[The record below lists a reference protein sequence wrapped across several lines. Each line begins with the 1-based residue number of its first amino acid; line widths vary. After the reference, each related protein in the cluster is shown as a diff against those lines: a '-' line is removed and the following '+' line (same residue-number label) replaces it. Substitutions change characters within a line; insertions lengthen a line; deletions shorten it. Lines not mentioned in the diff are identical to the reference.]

1 MTNKSNPNDPYAKAG
16 VNIDDGNALIKL
28 IKSSV
33 NATHNKS
40 VMGGIGGFAG
50 LYELNHQLKKP
61 TLVACTDGV
70 GTKVSLSKKYNTL
83 GSVGQDLVAM
93 CVNDMAAC
101 GATPLFFLD
110 YFASSKLELKETAT
124 IIKGIAKACKK
135 TNMALLGGETAEM
148 PGHYTKGN
156 FDLAGFAVGVV
167 DKSKIISGQKIKTNH
182 VILGIES
189 SGPHSNGYSLIRKI
203 LSRDK
208 PPSAVLKTLLKPT
221 HLYTSMVNDVVKKNI
236 KVSGIANI
244 TGGGITENIPRII
257 PKDLAAD
264 IDLNGWKFPKA
275 FQWLQEKGKINNE
288 DMLRIFNCGIGLA
301 IILPLSEVKSLEN
314 LAGKYKFKTHRI
326 GKIVKRTQ
334 GELTYLN

>member
-1 MTNKSNPNDPYAKAG
+1 
-16 VNIDDGNALIKL
+16 
-28 IKSSV
+28 
-33 NATHNKS
+33 
-40 VMGGIGGFAG
+40 
-50 LYELNHQLKKP
+50 
-61 TLVACTDGV
+61 
-70 GTKVSLSKKYNTL
+70 
-83 GSVGQDLVAM
+83 
-93 CVNDMAAC
+93 MAAC

-167 DKSKIISGQKIKTNH
+167 DKSKIISGKKIKTNH

-203 LSRDK
+203 LSRHK
-208 PPSAVLKTLLKPT
+208 PPSSVLKTLLKPT
-221 HLYTSMVNDVVKKNI
+221 HLYTSLVNDVVKKNI
-236 KVSGIANI
+236 NVSGIANI

-257 PKDLAAD
+257 PKHLAAD
-264 IDLNGWKFPKA
+264 IDLNSWKFPKA
-275 FQWLQEKGKINNE
+275 FQWLQEKGKISNE

-301 IILPLSEVKSLEN
+301 VILPLSELKSFEN
-314 LAGKYKFKTHRI
+314 LVGKYKFKSYRI

-334 GELTYLN
+334 SELTYLN

>member
-70 GTKVSLSKKYNTL
+70 GTKVTLSKKYNTL

-167 DKSKIISGQKIKTNH
+167 DKSKIITGKKIKTNH

-203 LSRDK
+203 LSRHK
-208 PPSAVLKTLLKPT
+208 PPPSVLKTLLKPT
-221 HLYTSMVNDVVKKNI
+221 HLYTSLVNDVVKKNI
-236 KVSGIANI
+236 NVSGIANI

-257 PKDLAAD
+257 PKHLAAD

-275 FQWLQEKGKINNE
+275 FQWLQEKGKISNQ

-301 IILPLSEVKSLEN
+301 VILPLSEVKSLEN
-314 LAGKYKFKTHRI
+314 LAGKYKFKSYRI

>member
-1 MTNKSNPNDPYAKAG
+1 MNKKKFTYKKSG
-16 VNIDDGNALIKL
+16 VNIKAADKFVDFISTVSAKKRGKKKFSN
-28 IKSSV
+28 
-33 NATHNKS
+33 
-40 VMGGIGGFAG
+40 IGGFG
-50 LYELNHQLKKP
+50 SITNIPGNIKQP
-61 TLVACTDGV
+61 RIVACTDGV
-70 GTKVSLSKKYNTL
+70 GTKIEIANTL
-83 GSVGQDLVAM
+83 NKFDTIGIDLVAM
-93 CVNDMAAC
+93 SVNDLIVQ
-101 GATPLFFLD
+101 GAKPLLFLD
-110 YFASSKLELKETAT
+110 YISINKIDLKKLKA
-124 IIKGIAKACKK
+124 IIKGINKGC
-135 TNMALLGGETAEM
+135 NQSECELVGGETAEM
-148 PGHYTKGN
+148 PGHYAKGN

-167 DKSKIISGQKIKTNH
+167 DKSKIISGKKIKTNH

-203 LSRDK
+203 LSRHK
-208 PPSAVLKTLLKPT
+208 PPSSVLKTLLKPT
-221 HLYTSMVNDVVKKNI
+221 HLYTSLVNDVVKKNI

-275 FQWLQEKGKINNE
+275 FQWLQEKGKISNE

-314 LAGKYKFKTHRI
+314 LASKYKFKTHRI

-334 GELTYLN
+334 AELTYLN